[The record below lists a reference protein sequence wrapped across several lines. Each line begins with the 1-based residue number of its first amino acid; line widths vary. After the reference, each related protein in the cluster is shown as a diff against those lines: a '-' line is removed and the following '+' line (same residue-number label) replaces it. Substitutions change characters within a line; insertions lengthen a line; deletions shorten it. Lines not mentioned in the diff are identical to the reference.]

1 MVTQQAV
8 RLGKSAVRPLQH
20 LGQQS
25 TAIQNLFLREIESLR
40 RLSSGALREKYREVF
55 G

>member
-1 MVTQQAV
+1 MDAAV
-8 RLGKSAVRPLQH
+8 
-20 LGQQS
+20 
-25 TAIQNLFLREIESLR
+25 LREIESLR